1 MLQDLEFGGPGL
13 PLEDI
18 LLLLHHVPGVSL
30 PEDRGGAA
38 RTQVQRGARGHRG
51 PPACQRRL
59 GREPDDGGPAPRR
72 ACLHSDRDGRGL
84 CRDPSAV
91 RGGQPRPPAPARPL
105 APVLAFSNQHLDVS
119 IRFFK
124 HLRQREGLFTTAHC
138 RPGVRALDT
147 HQMRELE
154 ACIDLV
160 LALTHDLPP
169 T

>member
-1 MLQDLEFGGPGL
+1 MLAIHRLFTSGQ
-13 PLEDI
+13 
-18 LLLLHHVPGVSL
+18 HK
-30 PEDRGGAA
+30 AA
-38 RTQVQRGARGHRG
+38 RDLSGH
-51 PPACQRRL
+51 
-59 GREPDDGGPAPRR
+59 
-72 ACLHSDRDGRGL
+72 
-84 CRDPSAV
+84 
-91 RGGQPRPPAPARPL
+91 L